1 MILVTGGTGFVGRN
15 LVQHLLRQQKRVRIL
30 VRPSKKTPNLPK
42 DTTVEVVVCSLQDE
56 RGLRAAMKGVQQ
68 VVHLASAERAGSR
81 ADIEEIDVQGT
92 RRVAAA
98 AVQAGVQR
106 LFYLS
111 HVGADR
117 GSAYSVL
124 KVKGIAEGLIQ
135 LSGISHAVIRSTAIY
150 GEGDHFTTS
159 FSRLLQTA
167 PGVVLIPGDG
177 GSMLQ
182 PIWIEDVVT
191 CILSAMDAPEDEN
204 RIYIV
209 GGPEYFSFRQVLDI
223 LSEKLGITRRY
234 ISIHPSVLRSL
245 WLIFEQGN
253 PRFPVSIH
261 WLDHLAA
268 DRTCPVDSIAR
279 EFGLLPSRFTQHL
292 DHLHPD
298 LKKRRQNQ

>member
-1 MILVTGGTGFVGRN
+1 M
-15 LVQHLLRQQKRVRIL
+15 
-30 VRPSKKTPNLPK
+30 RPAKKTPNLPK
-42 DTTVEVVVCSLQDE
+42 DTAVEVVVCSLQDE

-81 ADIEEIDVQGT
+81 VDIEEVDVQGT

-117 GSAYSVL
+117 GSAYSIL

-135 LSGISHAVIRSTAIY
+135 QSGISHAVIRSTAIF

-167 PGVVLIPGDG
+167 PGIVLLPGDG

-191 CILSAMDAPEDEN
+191 CILSVMDTSEDEY
-204 RIYIV
+204 RIYTV
-209 GGPEYFSFRQVLDI
+209 GGPEYLSFRQVLDI

-261 WLDHLAA
+261 WLDLLAA

-292 DHLHPD
+292 DYLHPAQ
-298 LKKRRQNQ
+298 KRRKNL

>member
-15 LVQHLLRQQKRVRIL
+15 LVQHLLKQQKKVRIL
-30 VRPSKKTPNLPK
+30 VRPAKKTPNLPK
-42 DTTVEVVVCSLQDE
+42 DTAVEVVVCSLQDE

-81 ADIEEIDVQGT
+81 VDIEEVDVQGT

-98 AVQAGVQR
+98 AVQAGVR
-106 LFYLS
+106 RFFYLS

-117 GSAYSVL
+117 GSAYSIL

-135 LSGISHAVIRSTAIY
+135 QSGISYAVIRSTAIF

-167 PGVVLIPGDG
+167 PGIVLLPGDG

-191 CILSAMDAPEDEN
+191 CILSAMDTPEDEC
-204 RIYIV
+204 RIYTV
-209 GGPEYFSFRQVLDI
+209 GGPEYLSFRKVLDI
-223 LSEKLGITRRY
+223 LSGKLGITRRY

-253 PRFPVSIH
+253 PRFPVSSH
-261 WLDHLAA
+261 WLDLLAA

-292 DHLHPD
+292 DYLHPTQ
-298 LKKRRQNQ
+298 KRRKNL